1 MAEEA
6 NAVQRTEEDFITR
19 WPLYTPFEFPDY
31 EHPKRI
37 SFECSRCSKET
48 TWGLAAK
55 DWNNSNRCFL
65 ILYQCTLCQKQTI
78 SIIYRVAKT
87 GQRYVT
93 GPSGQ
98 ESKYYTLQV
107 QKIGQYPPPSIS
119 IPKPLENNLGEH
131 HASLYKKALINRNEG
146 YGLGAVSYIRRVVE
160 DKTEELIEVV
170 AQLAEAHNIDAK
182 TVEEIRAAKLEKT
195 TYDQKLRI
203 AATVIPKSLLIDG
216 VNPLDVLYGLVSGG
230 LHDLTEEQCIAMA
243 DEIRGVFEYT
253 FTRLKAET
261 QDRKDFASKIK
272 KWAGGKKPD
281 PVVATTKPTA

>member
-1 MAEEA
+1 MPQVRVHRLDANLGPLLTRAEEHA
-6 NAVQRTEEDFITR
+6 
-19 WPLYTPFEFPDY
+19 
-31 EHPKRI
+31 
-37 SFECSRCSKET
+37 
-48 TWGLAAK
+48 GLATRHFELAISSRVPHSTPSFGVE
-55 DWNNSNRCFL
+55 WGFPR
-65 ILYQCTLCQKQTI
+65 I

-98 ESKYYTLQV
+98 ETSYYTLQV
-107 QKIGQYPPPSIS
+107 QKIGQYPPLSIT

-131 HASLYKKALINRNEG
+131 HAAPYKKALINRNEG
-146 YGLGAVSYIRRVVE
+146 YGLGAVSYMRRVVE

-170 AQLAEAHNIDAK
+170 AELAEAHNIDAK
-182 TVEEIRAAKLEKT
+182 TVGEIRAAKLEKT

-203 AATVIPKSLLIDG
+203 AATVLPESLLIDG

-230 LHDLTEEQCIAMA
+230 LHDLTEEQCIAIA

-261 QDRKDFASKIK
+261 QDRRDFASKIK
-272 KWAGGKKPD
+272 KWAGGKKPGA
-281 PVVATTKPTA
+281 VAATTKPTE